1 MANQGVHCYPD
12 FDEMEFPVSIDKQS
26 IAGDMK
32 CIETQDAV
40 AVLQNTASIGKYV
53 YVGKFKR
60 IVGWMTAD
68 QTGSLTIVQ
77 SDDGYTDRY
86 TTTIA
91 TAIGGSDAFN
101 IEIVLPFVTVI
112 WTEGNT
118 AAATLNLWAF
128 AKML

>member
-1 MANQGVHCYPD
+1 
-12 FDEMEFPVSIDKQS
+12 
-26 IAGDMK
+26 
-32 CIETQDAV
+32 
-40 AVLQNTASIGKYV
+40 
-53 YVGKFKR
+53 
-60 IVGWMTAD
+60 MTAD